1 MLVVLIDDQQSRVGA
16 VSILAV
22 ILTQGSN
29 LRLSSKVD
37 DVVLIDLE
45 LTEQRRSPKHQ
56 AGFGEHDL
64 GLFSFGA
71 GRVSLSDLIVL
82 HSCNRDLI
90 QSNARLFLG
99 LQIVIVMAFY
109 PSLLAVT
116 SKFSIHFQLRRYP
129 VSCRTLVG
137 RLYSAFA
144 VSLPMRY
151 NTHRC
156 YTVGYLGV
164 VYMVYKKYIFA
175 PSIFLRL
182 SRLTLQFGLIV

>member
-1 MLVVLIDDQQSRVGA
+1 M
-16 VSILAV
+16 
-22 ILTQGSN
+22 
-29 LRLSSKVD
+29 D
-37 DVVLIDLE
+37 DVVLIHLE
-45 LTEQRRSPKHQ
+45 LAEQGRAPEHQ

-71 GRVSLSDLIVL
+71 SRIGLSDLIIL
-82 HSCNRDLI
+82 YSCNRDLI
-90 QSNARLFLG
+90 QSNAGFFLR

-137 RLYSAFA
+137 GLYSAFA
-144 VSLPMRY
+144 VSPPMRY